1 MVECGGIK
9 LLQLLQIT
17 LSLPIYT
24 VNLGVFWVSLLKNCK
39 RVVGGGDLALLVVGV
54 DRPAPRLPPR
64 HQPLQHHQG
73 YRLLVTRPGASTS
86 SPARLPLSPDK
97 VVPTRGAYFD
107 CRWRAK
113 RARASAERR
122 RSASLQLNAHC
133 CAVCTHTTHPTFVH
147 ARGCPRSYPRNPTL
161 RAKQLKT
168 SIRTPVFSSPGQV
181 GVQIEARVHL
191 PNEGVTK
198 GNRDAECAPYSSS
211 ELEVASGGAALH

>member
-1 MVECGGIK
+1 MPSWW
-9 LLQLLQIT
+9 LALTALPPA
-17 LSLPIYT
+17 SLPVTNHFSITKVIGY
-24 VNLGVFWVSLLKNCK
+24 LSQ
-39 RVVGGGDLALLVVGV
+39 DLV
-54 DRPAPRLPPR
+54 
-64 HQPLQHHQG
+64 LQH
-73 YRLLVTRPGASTS
+73 
-86 SPARLPLSPDK
+86 LSPDK
-97 VVPTRGAYFD
+97 VLPTRGAYFD

-122 RSASLQLNAHC
+122 RSASLQLNVHC
-133 CAVCTHTTHPTFVH
+133 CAVCTRTIHPTFVH

>member
-73 YRLLVTRPGASTS
+73 YRLLVTRPEASTS
-86 SPARLPLSPDK
+86 LPPQGASHPRGLLRLPLVSEESESKCGAPPK
-97 VVPTRGAYFD
+97 REPT
-107 CRWRAK
+107 
-113 RARASAERR
+113 
-122 RSASLQLNAHC
+122 
-133 CAVCTHTTHPTFVH
+133 T
-147 ARGCPRSYPRNPTL
+147 
-161 RAKQLKT
+161 
-168 SIRTPVFSSPGQV
+168 
-181 GVQIEARVHL
+181 
-191 PNEGVTK
+191 
-198 GNRDAECAPYSSS
+198 
-211 ELEVASGGAALH
+211 

>member
-73 YRLLVTRPGASTS
+73 YRLLVTRPDASTS
-86 SPARLPLSPDK
+86 PPARLPLSPDK

-107 CRWRAK
+107 CRW
-113 RARASAERR
+113 
-122 RSASLQLNAHC
+122 
-133 CAVCTHTTHPTFVH
+133 
-147 ARGCPRSYPRNPTL
+147 
-161 RAKQLKT
+161 
-168 SIRTPVFSSPGQV
+168 
-181 GVQIEARVHL
+181 
-191 PNEGVTK
+191 
-198 GNRDAECAPYSSS
+198 
-211 ELEVASGGAALH
+211 